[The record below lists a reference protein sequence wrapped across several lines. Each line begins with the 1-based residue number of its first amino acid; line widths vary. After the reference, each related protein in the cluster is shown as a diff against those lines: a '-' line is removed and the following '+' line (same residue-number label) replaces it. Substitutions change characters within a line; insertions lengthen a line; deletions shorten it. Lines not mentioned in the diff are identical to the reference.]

1 LSGGVS
7 RHSLFDNSS
16 IASPSWPGEEITVKS
31 TIKLILASIALYAL
45 ATITAEA
52 QSTWKLSRDLLAT
65 NNQIAFSQGS
75 NGVWY
80 FLRSDSFV
88 RHPITY
94 QFLSAYNMPCVS
106 DSVSHFVDGEACWQ
120 NPTLERDIY
129 PIPLVGIN
137 ATYSAQSPNG
147 AFLIPK
153 RSVFMHPS
161 MSGLAVIGWKSPVSG
176 VVDVSGFFSHL
187 DQSCGNGVIWYVDS
201 WTSAGNHQL
210 ATGTLPAVGPSQTF
224 SLLSLSIAKG
234 QLLYF
239 VVDPNGGDDFC
250 DTTGIDVTISQ
261 TK

>member
-1 LSGGVS
+1 M
-7 RHSLFDNSS
+7 
-16 IASPSWPGEEITVKS
+16 KS
-31 TIKLILASIALYAL
+31 TIKLTLVSIALYAL
-45 ATITAEA
+45 ATITAVA
-52 QSTWKLSRDLLAT
+52 QMTWKLSHDLLAT

-75 NGVWY
+75 NEVWY

-88 RHPITY
+88 HHPITY
-94 QFLSAYNMPCVS
+94 QFLSTYNMPCVS
-106 DSVSHFVDGEACWQ
+106 DTKSHFVDGEACWQ
-120 NPTLERDIY
+120 NPTLEGGIY

-161 MSGLAVIGWKSPVSG
+161 SSELAVIGWKSPISG

-201 WTSAGNHQL
+201 WSPKGNHHV
-210 ATGTLPAVGPSQTF
+210 ATGTLPRVGPSQTF
-224 SLLSLSIAKG
+224 SLTGLPITNT
-234 QLLYF
+234 QILYF
-239 VVDPNGGDDFC
+239 VVDPNGGDDVC
-250 DTTGIDVTISQ
+250 DSTGIDVTITQ